1 MNKKTFKE
9 YMLITVGIIITS
21 VALEYFLIPN
31 NIAAGGATG
40 VAIIINKFIPAISTG
55 PIVFIINLI
64 LFIVGFIIIGSQF
77 GAKTIYASFMLSGV
91 MWVIEEFF
99 NPYSLT
105 QDMMMATI
113 VGGLISA
120 VGMAIVFNN
129 DASTGGTDIIAVIL
143 KKFFHIEVGK
153 SLLIVDF
160 VITFFAAL
168 AFGFEAGL
176 YAVLS
181 VIILGVVIDSCI
193 AGLNKC
199 NEVTVISNKNKEIS
213 EYIMNTLERGCTFY
227 NGVGAYTGKETQI
240 LYSVV
245 GRNELIK
252 LKKYIVSVDKSAF
265 ITVREVHE
273 VTGEGF
279 KGLEE

>member
-1 MNKKTFKE
+1 MNKKLIRE
-9 YMLITVGIIITS
+9 YILITIGIIITS
-21 VALEYFLIPN
+21 IALEYFYIPN
-31 NIAAGGATG
+31 DIAAGGATG

-55 PIVFIINLI
+55 PLVFIINLA
-64 LFIVGFIIIGSQF
+64 LFIVGFIVIGKSF
-77 GAKTIYASFMLSGV
+77 GAKTVYASFLLSLV
-91 MWVIEEFF
+91 MWIIEEFF

-105 QDMMMATI
+105 QDMMMAVI
-113 VGGLISA
+113 MGSLISA
-120 VGMAIVFNN
+120 IGMAIVFNN

-153 SLLIVDF
+153 SLLVVDF
-160 VITFFAAL
+160 IITFFAAL

-181 VIILGVVIDSCI
+181 VIILGIAIDNFI
-193 AGLNKC
+193 AGFNRCK
-199 NEVTVISNKNKEIS
+199 EVTVISNKNKEIS
-213 EYIMNTLERGCTFY
+213 QYIMNTLERGCTLY
-227 NGVGAYTGKETQI
+227 NGRGAYTGKETEI

-252 LKKYIVSVDKSAF
+252 LKKFIAEVDENAF

-279 KGLEE
+279 KGIQD